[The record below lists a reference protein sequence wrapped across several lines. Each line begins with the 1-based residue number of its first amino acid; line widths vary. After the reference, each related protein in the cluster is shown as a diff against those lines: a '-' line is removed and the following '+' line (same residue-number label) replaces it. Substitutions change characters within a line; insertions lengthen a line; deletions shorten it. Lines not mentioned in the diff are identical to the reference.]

1 MAAHKTTLRG
11 QRNQYLYTRDSEAIT
26 SQDYIMTSDNN
37 NEDQAGGAFADI
49 ATAVADATLTAMEAG
64 KNNVD
69 NTNKRGLTYNPITD
83 QYGIRPDNYSSH
95 RND

>member
-37 NEDQAGGAFADI
+37 NEDQAGVHLQISQQRF
-49 ATAVADATLTAMEAG
+49 ADATLTAMEAG